1 MTGERW
7 ACVCVCQRE
16 REREWERGERN
27 TARKMTKKKEDLK
40 THPVGYNKCSSA
52 CYGTKIRRW
61 TKIIASCTDQIW
73 SEGVAES
80 AECQRLLMLDT
91 RYGWAALYYYFFY
104 KSGIS
109 KTFKHMYVEKNKH
122 NIVTV
127 AGSRG
132 HKPLPSF
139 PFLSASIFLS
149 PKRNESSK
157 RCGYEDNH
165 SELTVVQL

>member
-1 MTGERW
+1 M
-7 ACVCVCQRE
+7 CLCQ

-91 RYGWAALYYYFFY
+91 RYGWAALYYYFFFI
-104 KSGIS
+104 KVE
-109 KTFKHMYVEKNKH
+109 FPKHLNTRMWKKI
-122 NIVTV
+122 NIT
-127 AGSRG
+127 
-132 HKPLPSF
+132 
-139 PFLSASIFLS
+139 
-149 PKRNESSK
+149 
-157 RCGYEDNH
+157 
-165 SELTVVQL
+165 